1 MVPDHLQGAD
11 RGRGNVFPGLAG
23 GVGGMNRRI
32 WLDEDAITVEVPY
45 SDVERIIRYGGIP
58 VEDTGWSDILTISNP
73 SYQTVRDIIR
83 ALPWDKVE

>member
-1 MVPDHLQGAD
+1 MVPDHREGPSCGVNDLWDVPA
-11 RGRGNVFPGLAG
+11 AG
-23 GVGGMNRRI
+23 GGGMRKM
-32 WLDEDAITVEVPY
+32 WLGEDAITVEVPY
-45 SDVERIIRYGGIP
+45 SDAERIIRYGGIP